1 MTSIRTVA
9 LVAFSM
15 FSIAAALA
23 DPIPGPDPVIRS
35 GGGSGSV
42 PITSSTFTIGTASG
56 SSPTDGTPCLLLV
69 GGNSTPAPGCF
80 FLNQIGTSAD
90 TIRVM
95 VFIADQNFSGVLT
108 CALTTALGGPSP
120 WFTQC
125 GASGDKVTFFG
136 GQESHS
142 GRIFRSG
149 SAVSTIMPLSAS
161 KLLTRTFPNLGR
173 WSCWVALLCWF
184 AGGCASLKSR
194 EPLHSRA

>member
-1 MTSIRTVA
+1 
-9 LVAFSM
+9 M

-136 GQESHS
+136 GPGIPFGADFSL
-142 GRIFRSG
+142 GFRGFNDNATFSVEAFNTNIPEPG
-149 SAVSTIMPLSAS
+149 TLV
-161 KLLTRTFPNLGR
+161 LLGGA
-173 WSCWVALLCWF
+173 ALLVRRRLRV
-184 AGGCASLKSR
+184 A
-194 EPLHSRA
+194 